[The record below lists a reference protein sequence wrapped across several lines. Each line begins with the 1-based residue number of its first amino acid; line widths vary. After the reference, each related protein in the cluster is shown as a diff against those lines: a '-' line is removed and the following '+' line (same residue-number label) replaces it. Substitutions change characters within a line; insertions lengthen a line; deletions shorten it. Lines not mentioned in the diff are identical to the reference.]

1 MDHKWKIQLDDNWA
15 RLYRWKVGEDRDTH
29 THRWPFRRCGR
40 LNNRKATNYRRPAER
55 EDKNQ
60 AESSTHWSSSRL
72 GWIRGIIHLAPE
84 PYLQER
90 GDPRHTCQFLD
101 NQIHIV
107 STLVCLNRLEILAW
121 TTARGQRTTHPWIVL
136 VAILRS
142 RFLFFISLFDAFIP
156 FLYILRSRTDF
167 RKTFYYPLHKQS
179 PKKWTLGYRVN
190 LNDSKTTKC
199 YFYLSC

>member
-136 VAILRS
+136 VAILCS
-142 RFLFFISLFDAFIP
+142 RFLLSRYSTRLSHSSTFCVLEQIFVKHFIIP
-156 FLYILRSRTDF
+156 SINNHLKNELWVIE
-167 RKTFYYPLHKQS
+167 
-179 PKKWTLGYRVN
+179 
-190 LNDSKTTKC
+190 
-199 YFYLSC
+199 